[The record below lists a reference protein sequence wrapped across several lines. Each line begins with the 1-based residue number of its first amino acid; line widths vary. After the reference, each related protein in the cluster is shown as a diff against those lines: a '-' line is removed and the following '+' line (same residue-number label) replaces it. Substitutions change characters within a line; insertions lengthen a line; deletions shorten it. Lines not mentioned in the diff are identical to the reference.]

1 MPSALQFVGGG
12 LLEGVGKG
20 LAEQARETGAA
31 KRERQLKAIEQK
43 NRLERDEKQMEGKA
57 KFERLLADLEHKRTL
72 ELEGIKQEGWHGL
85 LDVELATKLTNSL
98 ALKAAPGA
106 PTLPSGYRR
115 TEGGLEFTPGGPQD
129 PAQVK
134 ALTEAGRDP
143 DGDTTPAQQANN
155 AEIDAARATLDRMGL
170 DKAEILRRIQKATNT
185 GRENPDYDPGLE
197 RLVRTATQRKVG
209 KDLKFNL
216 IHRRYLGPPP
226 EFSEPAGPKA
236 LPPGVSAEQPDV
248 FDRIGDFFSGGRDTP
263 APQPGTQQATP
274 ARPQAL
280 DRFPGR
286 APSSAPQPQAS
297 DGAGNIGAMSLSEID
312 DLINARG
319 DSLSPAELMAI
330 QARLAA
336 LGM

>member
-1 MPSALQFVGGG
+1 MPSALAFVGGG
-12 LLEGVGKG
+12 LLQGFGKG
-20 LAEQARETGAA
+20 LVEQARETGKA
-31 KRERQLKAIEQK
+31 KRERALEAIEQK
-43 NRLERDEKQMEGKA
+43 NRLERDEKRLEGKF
-57 KFERLLADLEHKRTL
+57 KFERVLTELEQKSRL
-72 ELEGIKQEGWHGL
+72 ELEGVKQEGRKT
-85 LDVELATKLTNSL
+85 LASEAT
-98 ALKAAPGA
+98 
-106 PTLPSGYRR
+106 PSGYRR
-115 TEGGLEFTPGGPQD
+115 TEEGGLEFIPGGPVD
-129 PAQVK
+129 PSQAK
-134 ALTEAGRDP
+134 LLAEAKRDP
-143 DGDTTPAQQANN
+143 DGGVTPAQAANN
-155 AEIDAARATLDRMGL
+155 GEIDAARATLDRMGL

-185 GRENPDYDPGLE
+185 GRENPDYDPSLE

-216 IHRRYLGPPP
+216 VHRRYLGPPP
-226 EFSEPAGPKA
+226 EFSDPAGPKA

-263 APQPGTQQATP
+263 APQPGTRQATP

-297 DGAGNIGAMSLSEID
+297 GGAGNIEAMSLSEID
-312 DLINARG
+312 DLINTRG
-319 DSLSPAELMAI
+319 DSLSPAELKAI